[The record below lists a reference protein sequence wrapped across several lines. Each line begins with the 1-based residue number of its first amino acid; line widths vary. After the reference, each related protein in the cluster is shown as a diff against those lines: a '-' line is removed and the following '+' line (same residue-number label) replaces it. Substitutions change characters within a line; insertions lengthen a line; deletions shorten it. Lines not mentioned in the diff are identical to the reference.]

1 MKEKVVNYITKKFS
15 DRFNIRQISDPHLP
29 DLCLYEKN
37 YNEIIFSMFILEP
50 NDEVLD
56 KLSYWAGFLRKE
68 DMKHYI
74 VLPENKLS
82 ELKKYIGLIS
92 EDIKI
97 ATYNQNRKNIIKF
110 Y

>member
-15 DRFNIRQISDPHLP
+15 DRFNIRQVSGPHLP
-29 DLCLYEKN
+29 DLFLYEKS

-50 NDEVLD
+50 NDKVLD

-68 DMKHYI
+68 SIKHYI

-82 ELKKYIGLIS
+82 EVKKYIGLIS

-97 ATYNQNRKNIIKF
+97 ATYNQNRKNLIKF